1 MKKTILILTA
11 ILVSTFGIFGQTKT
25 ISAGEIVNQINSGKA
40 ISIENATVIGDLDL
54 TSLTNQINDSVYP
67 ENGKT
72 AKVFTGK
79 VTEKVSFKN
88 VTFAGNLNLFRK
100 ELDEKEIR
108 EYRVQFEKSVAF
120 ENCTFEKNVN
130 FELTNFNEGVSLA
143 SSVFINQPL
152 LVRVGLEKFANLE
165 SVIFEQKAIFQFTQN
180 NPRKVVSVSELEV
193 ILKKSL
199 KN

>member
-72 AKVFTGK
+72 TKVFTGK

-88 VTFAGNLNLFRK
+88 VIFAGNVNFFRK
-100 ELDEKEIR
+100 ESDAKEIR

-143 SSVFINQPL
+143 SSVFKNQPL
-152 LVRVGLEKFANLE
+152 FVRVGLEKFANLE

-199 KN
+199 EN